1 MFLVPDGPIPLKGVI
16 NPCCIPP
23 LHEPQYP
30 VSVFT
35 IGICFTKL
43 LVKLLPKSGRS
54 INTPITAKISTKIN
68 IAYSFNFGFQTKAAS
83 MPPHALIR
91 KCVLSP
97 VKMETMIEKNPTTP
111 ENKPALFVLLTAIA
125 ISTANTGN
133 ETLAIYP
140 PGTRS
145 P

>member
-43 LVKLLPKSGRS
+43 LVKLLPKFLPGKDKGEYA
-54 INTPITAKISTKIN
+54 NVEYFMPIE
-68 IAYSFNFGFQTKAAS
+68 F
-83 MPPHALIR
+83 HLD
-91 KCVLSP
+91 
-97 VKMETMIEKNPTTP
+97 
-111 ENKPALFVLLTAIA
+111 
-125 ISTANTGN
+125 
-133 ETLAIYP
+133 
-140 PGTRS
+140 
-145 P
+145 